1 MTTNEIIKEIA
12 VYDGWE
18 INDKHVST
26 HTEYKLV
33 INGEFI
39 KGCWIANSEK
49 ITTNPM
55 LNAYLTDLNIL
66 HRVAVKVYREL
77 IDSPCHDD
85 ISDLTDRC
93 SNIQFALLKEPI
105 NGEYITLATATAEA
119 IVYLK
124 KYKA

>member
-1 MTTNEIIKEIA
+1 MTKNEIIKQIA
-12 VYDGWE
+12 VYDGYTYIE
-18 INDKHVST
+18 TVTDGYFVREEGHEDIFTYIDLE
-26 HTEYKLV
+26 EY
-33 INGEFI
+33 I
-39 KGCWIANSEK
+39 
-49 ITTNPM
+49 
-55 LNAYLTDLNIL
+55 TDLNIL
-66 HRVAVKVYREL
+66 HRVAVKVMHEL

-119 IVYLK
+119 ILYLK

>member
-1 MTTNEIIKEIA
+1 M
-12 VYDGWE
+12 
-18 INDKHVST
+18 H
-26 HTEYKLV
+26 
-33 INGEFI
+33 
-39 KGCWIANSEK
+39 
-49 ITTNPM
+49 
-55 LNAYLTDLNIL
+55 
-66 HRVAVKVYREL
+66 EL

-93 SNIQFALLKEPI
+93 YNINSALVKLPI